1 MSKKICF
8 KNGEYL
14 KESEMT
20 VSAWDLGYLRGY
32 GVFDVLPVMNGKAFL
47 WEWHFERLFR
57 SANKLGLSLP
67 LGKDEYGNVLQ
78 ELIAKNEGRDIVFRT
93 VLSGG
98 VSTDAFTPV
107 SGNETFLILTEDF
120 HHVSEEARNHG
131 ATVITHDHVRSFPEV
146 KMTHYVSAI
155 GTLEARREQG
165 ALETLYVQ
173 DGVVSECAQSNFFI
187 VSNGRVITTNEN
199 ALLGITQKLIVE
211 KLAPEKNIE
220 IEVRKITLTEVL
232 NADEAFLTGSN
243 KGVVPVIQVDEQQI
257 GEGMP
262 GPVTKM
268 LIEAYKDF
276 VKNY

>member
-1 MSKKICF
+1 MSEKICY
-8 KNGEYL
+8 KNGQYL
-14 KESEMT
+14 KESETT

-47 WEWHFERLFR
+47 WEWHYERLLR
-57 SANKLGLSLP
+57 SASGLGLSLP
-67 LGKDEYGNVLQ
+67 LSKDEYGYILQ
-78 ELIAKNEGRDIVFRT
+78 DLITKNEGQDIVFRT

-131 ATVITHDHVRSFPEV
+131 AKVITHDHVRSFPEV

-155 GTLEARREQG
+155 GTLDARREQG

-187 VSNGRVITTNEN
+187 VSGGRVITTSEN

-211 KLAPEKNIE
+211 KLAPENSIE
-220 IEVRKITLTEVL
+220 IEVRRMTLAEVL
-232 NADEAFLTGSN
+232 SADEAFLTGSN
-243 KGVVPVIQVDEQQI
+243 KGVVPVIQIDEHKI
-257 GEGMP
+257 GDGVP
-262 GPVTKM
+262 GLVTRKLM
-268 LIEAYKDF
+268 EAYQEFIKA
-276 VKNY
+276 Y